1 MRSEISGTFVKI
13 VMPEDLDITLVKGE
27 RSRPAARFNRKGQ
40 DALYLSRDEESARVA
55 IGQYVTKATRERL
68 LLTFSVSQCSLL
80 DLRSDEA
87 RDIHHLASQS
97 WLNALSRGEEPT
109 SWLAADEIRGLGY
122 DGLIDPSRRRPGLWH
137 ITLFRWNDH
146 NAPEV
151 TRLGDP
157 KPITLDLDY
166 R

>member
-1 MRSEISGTFVKI
+1 MRSQIFGIFVKI
-13 VMPEDLDITLVKGE
+13 VMPDDLDITLMKGKK
-27 RSRPAARFNRKGQ
+27 SRPAARFNRKGQ

-55 IGQYVTKATRERL
+55 IGQYVTEDTRQRL

-87 RDIHHLASQS
+87 RDICLLASQS
-97 WLNALSRGEEPT
+97 WLNALRRGEEPS
-109 SWLAADEIRGLGY
+109 SWIAADKIRSLGY

-137 ITLFRWNDH
+137 ITLFRWNDE
-146 NAPEV
+146 NGPQV
-151 TRLGDP
+151 TRLGEP
-157 KPITLDLDY
+157 KPITLDLGY